1 MVDPHLVLLI
11 YYVYPL
17 AVYATIKYPIS
28 LQPLVWAVMPHA
40 KARAMGSNEP
50 ITTTGEKSRWENISV
65 YWTVV

>member
-28 LQPLVWAVMPHA
+28 LQPLVWAHYY
-40 KARAMGSNEP
+40 
-50 ITTTGEKSRWENISV
+50 
-65 YWTVV
+65 YWREIPLRKYFSLLNRGVIGFTNR